1 MNRTRTILQVAAG
14 ILVLA
19 GTPLAAQPDE
29 RSDAQVRNDC
39 RLAAQVIRTGDPAPH
54 REWAFDIITRC
65 SQSGPGIIAET
76 WQRPPADEVTLRM
89 LIAATTRLR
98 TRQVFESVGS
108 AARNPQNSALV
119 RTYALSMLYSFAWPG
134 GSIHVQD
141 LLHPRENRS
150 ARVYRASG
158 DGSIAN
164 APDLGD
170 VKDEVRT
177 VLAEIVATDR
187 EDSIVRAAQEVLSK
201 V

>member
-1 MNRTRTILQVAAG
+1 MLRVVVG
-14 ILVLA
+14 ILGFA
-19 GTPLAAQPDE
+19 STPLIAQADE
-29 RSDAQVRNDC
+29 RTDAQLRSDC
-39 RLAAQVIRTGDPAPH
+39 RLAAQIRRTGNPAPH
-54 REWAFDIITRC
+54 REWAFDTITRC
-65 SQSGPGIIAET
+65 SQSGPNVVAEA
-76 WQRPPADEVTLRM
+76 WQGAPADEETLRM
-89 LIAATTRLR
+89 LVAATTKLR

-108 AARNPQNSALV
+108 AARNVHNGRLP

-164 APDLGD
+164 GPDLGD
-170 VKDEVRT
+170 VRDEVRAL
-177 VLAEIVATDR
+177 LAEIVASDQ
-187 EDSIVRAAQEVLSK
+187 EDGVVRAAREILSR